1 MSPVPLADM
10 STPASPSKECFVVC
24 PIGTAG
30 SETRKRTDQVYRHV
44 ICATLEPM
52 GYSMTRGD
60 SIEQSGQITS
70 QIINKLLSV
79 DLVVADL
86 TDQNAN
92 VFYELAV
99 RHAVRKPFIQ
109 MMTEGQKLPFDIQSL
124 RTIFFNHTDLD
135 SVYEAKKQL
144 AAMVNSLEEG
154 SAVETPMT
162 YTLDL
167 QSLRQSEGSEARG
180 IAEIIDE
187 LVGLKSMV
195 REPRLA
201 TRKPNADLAALRR
214 FVQHLEET
222 GRLEYSDRNYLVTDT
237 TTPMHDRWVDQLLAK
252 MDPWGSA
259 PPSPPQDDEPPF

>member
-1 MSPVPLADM
+1 TVTVADM
-10 STPASPSKECFVVC
+10 SPSASPSKECFVVC
-24 PIGTAG
+24 PIGAAG
-30 SETRKRTDQVYRHV
+30 SETRKRTDQVHKHV

-52 GYSMTRGD
+52 GYSVTRGD

-70 QIINKLLSV
+70 QVIDKLLNV
-79 DLVVADL
+79 DLVIADL

-109 MMTEGQKLPFDIQSL
+109 IMTDGQKLPFDIQSL

-135 SVYEAKKQL
+135 SVYEAKQML
-144 AAMVNSLEEG
+144 AAMAKSLEEG

-167 QSLRQSEGSEARG
+167 QSLRQSEDTEARG

-187 LVGLKSMV
+187 LATLKKMM
-195 REPRLA
+195 REPRPA
-201 TRKPNADLAALRR
+201 TRSPNPDLAALRA
-214 FVQHLEET
+214 FVQHLKRT

-237 TTPMHDRWVDQLLAK
+237 TTPVHDKWVDQLLLK
-252 MDPWGSA
+252 LDPWGSA
-259 PPSPPQDDEPPF
+259 PPSPPQDEEPPF